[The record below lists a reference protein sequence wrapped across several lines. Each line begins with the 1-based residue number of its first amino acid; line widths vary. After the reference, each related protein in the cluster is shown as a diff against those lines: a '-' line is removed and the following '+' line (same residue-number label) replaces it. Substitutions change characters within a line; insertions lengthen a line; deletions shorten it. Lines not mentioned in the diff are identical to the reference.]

1 MAGIYKFKTSRLAH
15 WALWF
20 ARLSIPV
27 AILSFLLMRFGGL
40 HPSIALYCFVASVC
54 LALLSILTSWVAFHA
69 IWFDGQKGGRAL
81 WGAFLRSLVV
91 LLPTLVFA
99 YFYFTL
105 PPFSD
110 LSTNPLDPP
119 EFVAAWQIRGDSDNA
134 LSVASLD
141 MRERQALAY
150 PALKSQTYAQS
161 VALMQL
167 AIADELAKN
176 EWQILRSE
184 EQQDEDGNAYYEAY
198 TRSVFTG
205 LRYVVSIRLS
215 PAGEDETR
223 LDMRSASLW
232 GPRDFGMNA
241 RRILGFISGVESRL
255 DTNAQRYELKLEEI
269 ERLRRLQRGPIP
281 RPKPENLGQSATG

>member
-15 WALWF
+15 RALWF

-40 HPSIALYCFVASVC
+40 HPSIALYCFAASVC

-91 LLPTLVFA
+91 LLPSLVFG

-119 EFVAAWQIRGDSDNA
+119 EFVAAWQMRGDSDNA

-150 PALKSQTYAQS
+150 PALKSQSYAQS

-167 AIADELAKN
+167 AVADELAKN
-176 EWQILRSE
+176 EWQILRAE
-184 EQQDEDGNAYYEAY
+184 EQKEEDGSAYYEAY

-241 RRILGFISGVESRL
+241 RRILGFIAGIESRL

>member
-1 MAGIYKFKTSRLAH
+1 MSRLAH
-15 WALWF
+15 WALGF

-40 HPSIALYCFVASVC
+40 HPSIALYCFAASVC
-54 LALLSILTSWVAFHA
+54 LALLSILTSWAAFPA
-69 IWFDGQKGGRAL
+69 IWFDGQKGGRSL

-91 LLPTLVFA
+91 LLPAAVFG

-110 LSTNPLDPP
+110 LSTNPLNPP
-119 EFVAAWQIRGDSDNA
+119 EFVAAWQMRSDADNSLA
-134 LSVASLD
+134 IASLD
-141 MRERQALAY
+141 AREQQALAY
-150 PALKSQTYAQS
+150 PALKSQTYAHS

-167 AIADELAKN
+167 AIADELKKH
-176 EWQILRSE
+176 EWQVLRAE
-184 EQQDEDGNAYYEAY
+184 EQPETDGNAYYEAY

-205 LRYVVSIRLS
+205 LRYVMSIRLS
-215 PAGEDETR
+215 PNGDEESN

-241 RRILGFISGVESRL
+241 RRIQSFIEGVESRL
-255 DTNAQRYELKLEEI
+255 ETNVQRYELKLEEI